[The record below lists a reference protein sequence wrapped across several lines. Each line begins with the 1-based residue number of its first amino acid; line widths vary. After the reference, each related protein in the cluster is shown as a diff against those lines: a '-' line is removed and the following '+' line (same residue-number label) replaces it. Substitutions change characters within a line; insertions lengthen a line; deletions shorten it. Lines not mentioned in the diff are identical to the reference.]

1 MTIVISNQPDIAR
14 GYLKTFNYDPSL
26 EGYLKQTELDK
37 MTRILYNDLMID
49 DVLYCTHDDADN
61 CNCRKP
67 APGLFFQAAEKWK
80 INLQQSY
87 MVGDT
92 WKDAEAAYNA
102 KVEFLLLNKDYNSDY
117 RSPQRINNLKEIIK
131 LTDRRV
137 NNGLHK

>member
-14 GYLKTFNYDPSL
+14 
-26 EGYLKQTELDK
+26 GYLKQTELDK

>member
-1 MTIVISNQPDIAR
+1 
-14 GYLKTFNYDPSL
+14 
-26 EGYLKQTELDK
+26 
-37 MTRILYNDLMID
+37 MID

>member
-1 MTIVISNQPDIAR
+1 LTIVISNQPDIAR
-14 GYLKTFNYDPSL
+14 
-26 EGYLKQTELDK
+26 GYLKQTELDK